1 MTLKS
6 LYLCYFSL
14 REPLVQTQVLPY
26 LRQLASAG
34 YKMHILTFER
44 TPIKQWPEGD
54 VKKWQDRLA
63 DDGIT
68 WHALTYHQRPTLPA
82 TLYDIANGARMAT
95 KLVRRYK
102 IDLLHARSHVATAMG
117 ALAKKRTGAKLLFDI
132 RGFFPEEYVD
142 AGRWPENGFLYR
154 STKRVERR
162 LYDTCDGAVVL
173 TEKAKQLLHEDPA
186 AVGLKGKP
194 VQVIPCCVDFD
205 RFAIVTPE
213 LRAEVRAELGIDE
226 NRPVQVYVGALDG
239 WYLTDELAECLAC
252 AHQLNPA
259 MFTMVLTQSPRE
271 ILTSR
276 FQRLGIPEKDYFVS
290 KVDPTQVPRYLS
302 AADYA
307 VSMIKPCYSKQASS
321 PTKVAEYLACG
332 LPVLSNA
339 EIGDLDA
346 LIEGEEIGVLVRD
359 LKKEGFRNALIELEK
374 MRQDPDL
381 ADRCRRAAVEFF
393 DLRGVGGE
401 GYRNIYFKLIGP
413 AETRDKINVAEFE
426 EVVGA
431 RL

>member
-34 YKMHILTFER
+34 YTMHIMTFER
-44 TPIKQWPEGD
+44 TPIKQWPAGE
-54 VKKWQDRLA
+54 VRKWQDRLA
-63 DDGIT
+63 EDGIT

-82 TLYDIANGARMAT
+82 TLYDIANGTHFAT
-95 KLVRRYK
+95 ALIRRHK
-102 IDLLHARSHVATAMG
+102 IDLIHARSHVATAMG

-162 LYDTCDGAVVL
+162 LYNACDGAVVL
-173 TEKAKQLLHEDPA
+173 TEKAKQLLHDDPA
-186 AVGLKGKP
+186 AAGLKDKP
-194 VQVIPCCVDFD
+194 IQVIPCCVDFE

-213 LRAEVRAELGIDE
+213 LRQQMRQQLGIDE
-226 NRPVQVYVGALDG
+226 SRPVQVYVGALDG

-276 FQRLGIPEKDYFVS
+276 FQTLGIPEKDYFVS
-290 KVDPTQVPRYLS
+290 KVDPTEVPRYLS

-346 LIEGEEIGVLVRD
+346 LIECQEIGVLVRN
-359 LKKEGFRNALIELEK
+359 LNQNGFRNALIDLEK
-374 MRQDPDL
+374 LRRDRDL
-381 ADRCRRAAVEFF
+381 PDRCRRSAVEFF
-393 DLRGVGGE
+393 DLHNVGGS
-401 GYRNIYFKLIGP
+401 GYCSIYDRLIG
-413 AETRDKINVAEFE
+413 ATETIAVE
-426 EVVGA
+426 EVTGVL
-431 RL
+431 R